1 VGTLTNLTVTNPIAG
16 SVTGNAANVSGTVA
30 VLNGGTGATTAAAA
44 LTNLGAAPIASPTF
58 TGSVT
63 APIYASTPQ
72 ALTAGSTI
80 NWDPANGL
88 NASVTLNQNSTLNFT
103 STPTAG
109 SYGRLIVTQ
118 DATGSRILTLPSTA
132 NKVLGS
138 TSTSNITLSTAAN
151 AKDILNFYYDGTN
164 CFWNIGQGYGTASSS
179 SSSTNLATSVTGTLA
194 VANGGTGNSTATQN
208 FIFAGPATGS
218 TAAAPGF
225 RALVA
230 ADIPATAISYG
241 KIQNITAG
249 KLLGS
254 ISSSAAAPDEVAI
267 GSGLSLTNGTLEV
280 TSSGTV
286 TSVAAL
292 TLGTTGTD
300 ITSSVATASTTP
312 IITLNIPDASVSAR
326 GVVTT
331 GTQTFS
337 GAKTFSG
344 AITAKTYITTVPAAI
359 TAAANTTLDFS
370 TGNILKVNLGRS
382 ITTLSV
388 TNATPGT
395 YLIEI
400 IQGGTHTVDFPAAWK
415 WSGGTEPTITATSGK
430 TDIITLVYDGTTYF
444 ASAVQN
450 F

>member
-1 VGTLTNLTVTNPIAG
+1 
-16 SVTGNAANVSGTVA
+16 VA
-30 VLNGGTGATTAAAA
+30 NGGTGASTQQASINA
-44 LTNLGAAPIASPTF
+44 LTGTQSSGKYLRSDGTNATLTSIQAADIP
-58 TGSVT
+58 
-63 APIYASTPQ
+63 
-72 ALTAGSTI
+72 
-80 NWDPANGL
+80 
-88 NASVTLNQNSTLNFT
+88 TLNQNTTGNAA
-103 STPTAG
+103 TATIAG
-109 SYGRLIVTQ
+109 
-118 DATGSRILTLPSTA
+118 
-132 NKVLGS
+132 
-138 TSTSNITLSTAAN
+138 NIS
-151 AKDILNFYYDGTN
+151 GT
-164 CFWNIGQGYGTASSS
+164 
-179 SSSTNLATSVTGTLA
+179 VA

-254 ISSSAAAPDEVAI
+254 ISGSAAAPGEVAI
-267 GSGLSLTNGTLEV
+267 GSGLSLTSGTLAA

-300 ITSSVATASTTP
+300 VASTVVNGSTTP
-312 IITLNIPDASVSAR
+312 VITLNIPDASVSAR

-331 GTQTFS
+331 GVQTIA

-344 AITAKTYITTVPAAI
+344 AITAKNYITTVPANI
-359 TAAANTTLDFS
+359 TAASTTALDFS
-370 TGNILKVNLGRS
+370 TGNILKVSLGAN

-388 TNATPGT
+388 TNATAGT
-395 YLIEI
+395 YLLEI
-400 IQGGTHTVDFPAAWK
+400 IQGGTYTVAFPAAWK
-415 WSGGTEPTITATSGK
+415 WSGGSAPTITATSGK
-430 TDIITLVYDGTTYF
+430 TDIITIVYDGTTYF

>member
-1 VGTLTNLTVTNPIAG
+1 
-16 SVTGNAANVSGTVA
+16 
-30 VLNGGTGATTAAAA
+30 
-44 LTNLGAAPIASPTF
+44 
-58 TGSVT
+58 
-63 APIYASTPQ
+63 
-72 ALTAGSTI
+72 
-80 NWDPANGL
+80 
-88 NASVTLNQNSTLNFT
+88 
-103 STPTAG
+103 
-109 SYGRLIVTQ
+109 
-118 DATGSRILTLPSTA
+118 
-132 NKVLGS
+132 
-138 TSTSNITLSTAAN
+138 
-151 AKDILNFYYDGTN
+151 
-164 CFWNIGQGYGTASSS
+164 
-179 SSSTNLATSVTGTLA
+179 
-194 VANGGTGNSTATQN
+194 
-208 FIFAGPATGS
+208 
-218 TAAAPGF
+218 
-225 RALVA
+225 LVA

-359 TAAANTTLDFS
+359 TAAATTTLDFS
-370 TGNILKVNLGRS
+370 TGNILKVNLGRN
-382 ITTLSV
+382 TTLSV
-388 TNATPGT
+388 TNATAGT
-395 YLIEI
+395 YLLEI
-400 IQGGTHTVDFPAAWK
+400 IQGGTYTVAFPAAWK
-415 WSGGTEPTITATSGK
+415 WSGGTAPTITATSGK